1 MNSFST
7 ARELVESLNGIV
19 DLSAGQSKVLDERR
33 LRSEAIDRLVYSAVF
48 GSDEVKQVARWII
61 WETGQQLGI
70 MPASIQGLYEA
81 RGRGEVG
88 GFTVPAM
95 NLRGLTYY
103 MGRAAIRAAL
113 QHNVGALIFEIAR
126 SEMGYTD
133 QKPEEYTTALIAA
146 GIREGWHSPLFVQ
159 GDHFQINRKGWEK
172 DRAGQIDGLKK
183 LIDDAVA
190 GGFYNIDIDSST
202 TVDLSQPT
210 VDTQQHSNYSAA
222 AELTA
227 YIRSKE
233 PSGVTISVGGEIGEV
248 GGKNSTPGELEAYMN
263 GYLRELEQKGAGLKG
278 ISKISIQ
285 TGTEHG
291 GVVLPDGSVADVSLD
306 FNVLKSLSHLAQQKY
321 GLAGAVQHGAST
333 LPDSAFHKFVESD
346 CCEVHLATAFQNMTF
361 ESTNFPSSLR
371 DEMYD
376 YARVNF
382 QDEMKEGQTDEQFIY
397 KTRKKLYGP
406 FKKKAWDMDS
416 NTLAALG
423 REWEE
428 KFAFYYQQLAVVN
441 SRDIVDRYVKP
452 TLIARPRPQ
461 ALEEVSKLA
470 R

>member
-1 MNSFST
+1 MDSYST
-7 ARELVESLNGIV
+7 AREVVESLNGIV
-19 DLSAGQSKVLDERR
+19 DLGVGQLKVLDEKRF
-33 LRSEAIDRLVYSAVF
+33 RSESIDRLVYSAVF
-48 GSDEVKQVARWII
+48 GSEEVKAVARWLI
-61 WETGQQLGI
+61 WETGQQLGV

-81 RGRGEVG
+81 RGRGDVA

-103 MGRAAIRAAL
+103 MARAAIRAAI
-113 QHNVGALIFEIAR
+113 QHNVGAFIFEIAR
-126 SEMGYTD
+126 SEMGYTE

-146 GIREGWHSPLFVQ
+146 GLREGWRGPIFVQ

-183 LIDDAVA
+183 LIDEAVA

-210 VDTQQHSNYSAA
+210 VDTQQHSNYFAA

-227 YIRSKE
+227 YIRSRE

-248 GGKNSTPGELEAYMN
+248 GGKNSTPEELEAYMN
-263 GYLRELEQKGAGLKG
+263 GYLRELKQRGTGLKG

-306 FNVLKSLSHLAQQKY
+306 FNVLKSLSHLAQEKY

-361 ESTNFPSSLR
+361 ESPSFPNSLR
-371 DEMYD
+371 NEMYD
-376 YARVNF
+376 FARANF
-382 QDEMKEGQTDEQFIY
+382 QDEKKEGQTDEQFIY

-406 FKKKAWDMDS
+406 FKRQAWDMDS
-416 NTLAALG
+416 STLAALG

-441 SRDIVDRYVKP
+441 SREIVDRYVKP
-452 TLIARPRPQ
+452 TRITRPQPQ
-461 ALEEVSKLA
+461 ALEEVARLA

>member
-7 ARELVESLNGIV
+7 AREVVESLNGII
-19 DLSAGQSKVLDERR
+19 DLSTGQLKVLDEQRF
-33 LRSEAIDRLVYSAVF
+33 RSEAIDRLVYSAVF
-48 GSDEVKQVARWII
+48 GSDEVKATARWLI
-61 WETGQQLGI
+61 WEAGQQLGV

-81 RGRGEVG
+81 RGGGEIA

-95 NLRGLTYY
+95 NLRGLTYH

-113 QHNVGALIFEIAR
+113 QHNVGAFVFEIAR
-126 SEMGYTD
+126 SEMGYTE
-133 QKPEEYTTALIAA
+133 QKPEEYSVVLIAA
-146 GIREGWHSPLFVQ
+146 GLREGWNGPIFVQ

-172 DRAGQIDGLKK
+172 DQAGQIDALKK
-183 LIDDAVA
+183 LIDDAIA

-210 VDTQQHSNYSAA
+210 VDTQQHSNYLAA

-233 PSGVTISVGGEIGEV
+233 PRGVTISVGGEIGEV
-248 GGKNSTPGELEAYMN
+248 GGKNSTPEELEAYMT
-263 GYLRELEQKGAGLKG
+263 GYLRELKQRGAGLKG

-361 ESTNFPSSLR
+361 ESAHFPSGLR

-376 YARVNF
+376 FARANY
-382 QDEMKEGQTDEQFIY
+382 QDEKKEGQTDEQFIY

-406 FKKKAWDMDS
+406 FKKQAWDMEPDK
-416 NTLAALG
+416 LAELG

-428 KFAFYYQQLAVVN
+428 KFAFYYQQLAVGD
-441 SRDIVDRYVKP
+441 SRDIVKRYVKP
-452 TLIARPRPQ
+452 VRIARPRPQ
-461 ALEEVSKLA
+461 ALEEVAKSA